1 MNEVEFIVPYI
12 IMLKHCLLARFTFVT
27 SDRNDFMKNTCDFV
41 PNAFRRLITE
51 TNALGKTRT
60 FTYDAAGNRT
70 SLTDRNGKTRRFSF
84 NARDRSFPKLTD
96 FPVTSD
102 RSYRVLGSDR
112 IRI

>member
-27 SDRNDFMKNTCDFV
+27 SDRNDFMKNTCD
-41 PNAFRRLITE
+41 RLITE

-84 NARDRSFPKLTD
+84 DARDRSFPKLTD